1 MTRFDASTADT
12 SMVKDELSSQVAIL
26 LCTYQGQAYLAE
38 QLDSFTGQTYN
49 NWRVWAS
56 DDNSQDNTAAI
67 LQAYQQKWLPGS
79 LTICCGPNQGFVAN
93 FLSLTCNVKIKAAY
107 YAYADQ
113 DDIWEPDKLERAV
126 QWLKTI
132 PANIPALY
140 CSRTRLVDARNNEIG
155 FSPLFSKPPSFAN
168 ALMQNIASG
177 NTMVFNNAARS
188 LLYEAG
194 EKIPVVIHDWWVYM
208 VVTGCGGHVFYDP
221 TPTLRYRQHD
231 SNLIG
236 MNATWAA
243 RCNRLR
249 SYWQGSFQDWSDRNI
264 KCLQKL
270 RHRITPKNLEI
281 LEQFTKA
288 RTMPLFQRL
297 IHLKKSG
304 IHRQTLSDNLGL
316 IAATIFK
323 KI

>member
-1 MTRFDASTADT
+1 
-12 SMVKDELSSQVAIL
+12 MVKDELSSQVAIL

-38 QLDSFTGQTYN
+38 QLESFAAQTCN

-56 DDNSQDNTAAI
+56 DDNSQDNTTAI

-79 LTICCGPNQGFVAN
+79 LTICCGPAQGVTAN
-93 FLSLTCNVKIKAAY
+93 FLSLTCNTAIKADY

-132 PANIPALY
+132 PADIPALY
-140 CSRTRLVDARNNEIG
+140 CSRTRLVDTRNNEIG

-208 VVTGCGGHVFYDP
+208 VVTGCGGHVFYDS

-236 MNATWAA
+236 INATWAA

-249 SYWQGSFQDWSDRNI
+249 SYWQGDFQGWSDRNI
-264 KCLQKL
+264 SCLQSL
-270 RHRITPKNLEI
+270 RHRLSSENLEI

-288 RTMPLFQRL
+288 RTMPLVTRL
-297 IHLKKSG
+297 IYLKKSG
-304 IHRQTLSDNLGL
+304 VYRQTLNDNLGL
-316 IAATIFK
+316 IAATIFG